1 MREIRK
7 GPAFLAYWVIGEL
20 AGAREDT
27 LYVGGRSLHTA
38 FRQPTPVRGKG
49 CCQKTLST
57 HWPLQPSGSLP
68 VRGKP

>member
-1 MREIRK
+1 MREISIRK
-7 GPAFLAYWVIGEL
+7 GPAFLAYCVIGEL

-27 LYVGGRSLHTA
+27 LYVGGRSLQA
-38 FRQPTPVRGKG
+38 AQSPPVRGKG